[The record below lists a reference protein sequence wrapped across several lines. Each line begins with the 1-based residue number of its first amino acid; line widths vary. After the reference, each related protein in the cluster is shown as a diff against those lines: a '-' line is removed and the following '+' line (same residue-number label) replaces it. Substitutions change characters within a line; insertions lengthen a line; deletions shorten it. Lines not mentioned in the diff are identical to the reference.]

1 MKPRPFSLDNKRY
14 TTFNADLRRR
24 FGEKVLR
31 IPLNTGLS
39 CPNRDGTCGIGG
51 CSFCNAQGS
60 GEFAGNPL
68 DDLMTQ
74 YTQGKA
80 MMQRKWPDSTK
91 TIAYFQA
98 YTNTYAPLET
108 LKGFFEPFVAMDEV
122 VALAIATRVDALDE
136 AIITYLELLNQ
147 QKPIFLELGLQSI
160 HDTTATHMNRGHTT
174 AQFITMMERLQ
185 KTNLLTVIH
194 VMNGYPTETKAM
206 MIETIQAVAKLH
218 PYGVKIHMLNVLK
231 NTKLGRDYQRHPFEL
246 LDQNEYENLVIHQ
259 LQLLPADIVILRLTG
274 DGEEG
279 EVLAPQWASNKTS
292 VLNGIDK
299 KMARWNVVQGD
310 LA

>member
-1 MKPRPFSLDNKRY
+1 MKPKPFSLDNKRY

-39 CPNRDGTCGIGG
+39 CPNRDGTCGQGG

-98 YTNTYAPLET
+98 YTNTYAPLAT
-108 LKGFFEPFVAMDEV
+108 LKGFFEPFMAMDEV
-122 VALAIATRVDALDE
+122 VALAIATRVDALDDDIL
-136 AIITYLELLNQ
+136 AYLETLNRR
-147 QKPIFLELGLQSI
+147 KPIFLELGLQSI
-160 HDTTATHMNRGHTT
+160 HDSTAQHMNRGHST
-174 AQFITMMERLQ
+174 AQFLAMMERLNQ
-185 KTNLLTVIH
+185 TQLLVVIH

-231 NTKLGRDYQRHPFEL
+231 NTRIGRQYQRQHFEL

-279 EVLAPQWASNKTS
+279 EVLAPEWVSNKTS

-299 KMARWNVVQGD
+299 KMARWDVVQGD

>member
-1 MKPRPFSLDNKRY
+1 MKPKPFSLDNKRY

-80 MMQRKWPDSTK
+80 MMQRKWPDAHK

-98 YTNTYAPLET
+98 YTNTYAPLKT
-108 LKGFFEPFVAMDEV
+108 LQGFFEPFMAMEDV

-136 AIITYLELLNQ
+136 EIITYLETLNRR
-147 QKPIFLELGLQSI
+147 KPIFLELGLQSI
-160 HDTTATHMNRGHTT
+160 HDVTAKHMNRGHST
-174 AQFITMMERLQ
+174 AQFLAMIERLQ
-185 KTNLLTVIH
+185 STGLLVVIH
-194 VMNGYPTETKAM
+194 IMNGYPTETKAM
-206 MIETIQAVAKLH
+206 MIETAHAVAKLH

-231 NTKLGRDYQRHPFEL
+231 NTALGRQYQRSLFDL
-246 LDQNEYENLVIHQ
+246 MDQNEYENLVIHQ

-279 EVLAPQWASNKTS
+279 EVLAPDWVSNKTS

-299 KMARWNVVQGD
+299 KMARWGVSQGD

>member
-1 MKPRPFSLDNKRY
+1 MKTAPFSLDNKRY

-39 CPNRDGTCGIGG
+39 CPNRDGTCGTGG

-60 GEFAGNPL
+60 GEFAGDPH

-80 MMQRKWPDSTK
+80 MMQRKWPDTHK

-108 LKGFFEPFVAMDEV
+108 LKEFFEPFMAMEDV

-136 AIITYLELLNQ
+136 DIITYLETLNHR
-147 QKPIFLELGLQSI
+147 KPIFLELGLQSI
-160 HDTTATHMNRGHTT
+160 HDSTAKHMNRGHTT
-174 AQFITMMERLQ
+174 EQFITMVKRLQ
-185 KTNLLTVIH
+185 STGLLLVIH
-194 VMNGYPTETKAM
+194 IMNGYPTETKAM
-206 MIETIQAVAKLH
+206 MIETVQAVAKLH
-218 PYGVKIHMLNVLK
+218 PYGVKIHLLNVLK
-231 NTKLGRDYQRHPFEL
+231 NTALGRQYQRKPFEL
-246 LDQNEYENLVIHQ
+246 MDQNEYENLVIHQ

-279 EVLAPQWASNKTS
+279 EVLAPSWASNKTS

-299 KMARWNVVQGD
+299 KMARWNILQGD

>member
-1 MKPRPFSLDNKRY
+1 
-14 TTFNADLRRR
+14 
-24 FGEKVLR
+24 
-31 IPLNTGLS
+31 
-39 CPNRDGTCGIGG
+39 
-51 CSFCNAQGS
+51 
-60 GEFAGNPL
+60 
-68 DDLMTQ
+68 MTQ
-74 YTQGKA
+74 YSEGKA

-108 LKGFFEPFVAMDEV
+108 LKGFFEPFMTMDEV

-136 AIITYLELLNQ
+136 AIVTYLEDLNQ
-147 QKPIFLELGLQSI
+147 RKPVFLELGLQSI

-206 MIETIQAVAKLH
+206 MIETIQTVAKLH

-231 NTKLGRDYQRHPFEL
+231 NTKLGRDFQNHPFDL

-259 LQLLPADIVILRLTG
+259 LQRLPADIVILRLTG

>member
-1 MKPRPFSLDNKRY
+1 MKSKPFSLANERY

-51 CSFCNAQGS
+51 CRFCNAQGS

-68 DDLMTQ
+68 DDLLTQ

-80 MMQRKWPDSTK
+80 MMQRKWPECTK

-98 YTNTYAPLET
+98 YTNTYAPLAT
-108 LKGFFEPFVAMDEV
+108 LKGFFEPFMHMEEV

-136 AIITYLELLNQ
+136 AIITYLETLNQ
-147 QKPIFLELGLQSI
+147 RKPIFLELGLQSI
-160 HDTTATHMNRGHTT
+160 HDSTAHHMNRGHTT
-174 AQFITMMERLQ
+174 AQFFGMMERLKQ
-185 KTNLLTVIH
+185 TQLRVVIH

-206 MIETIQAVAKLH
+206 MIETIQAVARLH

-231 NTKLGRDYQRHPFEL
+231 ATKLGQDYLHKPFDL
-246 LDQNEYENLVIHQ
+246 MDQNEYENLVIHQ
-259 LQLLPADIVILRLTG
+259 LQLLPPDIVILRLTG
-274 DGEEG
+274 DGEDG
-279 EVLAPQWASNKTS
+279 EVLAPDWVSNKTS
-292 VLNGIDK
+292 ILNGIDK
-299 KMARWNVVQGD
+299 KMARWDIYQGD
-310 LA
+310 FT